1 MTFRS
6 PAESPQ
12 LAAQAAGPLLDAL
25 QKHVLDRAAPALDSA
40 LSYLDDYLFD
50 RSQNGEETLGLVA
63 LRDMRRARGEISQ
76 QFRQAVLNRFRGL
89 RDRHAGSAQDDGATA
104 GLSLLSEQDLEEQL
118 AVEQLAASVLRTHA
132 PAFEVASKRLSV
144 LAGQADLAP
153 RENPLAPTFL
163 ARALG
168 GAMARLELDADLRI
182 VVFKFF
188 ERELGGALG
197 EIYDRCNTLMA
208 TAGIL
213 PELRAHARPQ
223 QPRAAASSRPPVH
236 AANAPHPGVMPQH
249 ETVPHAAGSHDSG
262 QMQVSAADQAAL
274 ASMLGMLQGWRAAT
288 GVATP
293 GAQPSGPALPTQ
305 DLMSI
310 LSLMQQDG
318 GPRLPQPGEAEPQ
331 SLASQ
336 LRQQM
341 TQSARKLGV
350 TSDNLNLDGL
360 DGDAVDLVALLF
372 DVLLD
377 GPQFDAQIRQMIG
390 RMLVPYVKVA
400 VRDRRMFLFKE
411 HPARKLLNT
420 VAEACE
426 GNRGEAPQER
436 ELLTHVD
443 HTIDRL
449 VAEFNEDVAIFET
462 LEQELRAYMAQHR
475 KRFELAERRT
485 AEAQRGRERLEHAR
499 SVVAD
504 DLAARRGGRV
514 LPPVIDEFLS
524 RHANHHLVQVALR
537 DGRGAPR
544 YNDAMQAV
552 DRLLALCDKV
562 AAGTAAESLPPL
574 PEAGLREILA
584 SAGCTDD
591 TAQAALEAVRDALS
605 RLASGE
611 SALEDD
617 VRMPPQAELPEPA
630 QPEPAPQPQLEVVAG
645 TAGLDFDAAMLERV
659 RKLQVGDWIQ
669 LAAADGH
676 FAPAKV
682 SWISPISSRLLL
694 VNRRG
699 IRVLVASVEELAV
712 MAKLNKV
719 ALREGAT
726 AFEDA
731 MHQMAGRLQ
740 SASRPA

>member
-25 QKHVLDRAAPALDSA
+25 QKHVLDRAVPALDSA
-40 LSYLDDYLFD
+40 LSDLDDYLFD
-50 RSQNGEETLGLVA
+50 RSQTGEETLGLVA

-76 QFRQAVLNRFRGL
+76 QFRQAVVNRFRGL
-89 RDRHAGSAQDDGATA
+89 RDRHAGGAQDDAGAA

-223 QPRAAASSRPPVH
+223 QAPRAAASPAPSAH
-236 AANAPHPGVMPQH
+236 AATAPHPAGMPHHDPAAH
-249 ETVPHAAGSHDSG
+249 EAAP
-262 QMQVSAADQAAL
+262 MQVSAADQAAF
-274 ASMLGMLQGWRAAT
+274 ASMLGMLQGWRTAT
-288 GVATP
+288 GVAAP

-318 GPRLPQPGEAEPQ
+318 GPRLPPAGDAEQQ

-350 TSDNLNLDGL
+350 ASDNLNLDGL

-377 GPQFDAQIRQMIG
+377 GPQFDAQIRQKIG

-400 VRDRRMFLFKE
+400 VRDRRMFMLKE

-436 ELLTHVD
+436 ELLTRVD

-499 SVVAD
+499 RVVAD
-504 DLAARRGGRV
+504 DLAARRGERA

-562 AAGTAAESLPPL
+562 AAGTVAEPLPPL

-584 SAGCTDD
+584 SAGCTED
-591 TAQAALEAVRDALS
+591 TAQAALDAVRDALS

-611 SALEDD
+611 SALDDD

-630 QPEPAPQPQLEVVAG
+630 APEPAPQLEVVAG

-712 MAKLNKV
+712 MVKLDKV
-719 ALREGAT
+719 ALREGAN

-740 SASRPA
+740 SVSRPG